1 MPIPKQFVM
10 GRLTHSPMGLV
21 KILPHLSCK
30 QPLYFMGDRFIR
42 MIARIFKYPVI
53 FAAGW
58 LFNFV
63 YDAHFISGFMAG
75 WLGHTWIGEYLL

>member
-1 MPIPKQFVM
+1 MRK
-10 GRLTHSPMGLV
+10 T
-21 KILPHLSCK
+21 
-30 QPLYFMGDRFIR
+30 
-42 MIARIFKYPVI
+42 ARAFKYPVV

-63 YDAHFISGFMAG
+63 YDAHFVSGFMVG